1 MVENKKVVVGMSGG
15 VDSSAAAYLL
25 KKEGYEVVGITL
37 KLWKENPDDN
47 FYIKD
52 TEMVA
57 QKLGIE
63 HHVVDYADIFKN
75 EIVDYFLEEYQKG
88 RTPNPCI
95 MCNRMIKFQSLIDF
109 ADKIGAYHIA
119 TGHYAKPSV
128 YEPTGRFT
136 VRLSETANKDQT
148 YALYRLT
155 QEQLKRILM
164 PVGDYEKSRIREFA
178 RGAGLSVADK
188 KDSQEICFIPDDD
201 YIAFMKRQLGDI
213 EMPGNFV
220 DLSGNI
226 LGRHKGIINYTIGQ
240 RKGLGI
246 SFGEKRFVK
255 SINSD
260 TNEIVLSGNNELFE
274 KELFAD
280 NLNFVAIEKIDDPL
294 KCEAKIRYAHKKAPC
309 IVENIGDGRIKVTF
323 DTPQRAVTPGQSVVL
338 YDGDFI
344 LAGGII
350 L

>member
-1 MVENKKVVVGMSGG
+1 MVENRKVVLGMSGG

-37 KLWKENPDDN
+37 KLWKENSDDN
-47 FYIKD
+47 TYIKD
-52 TEMVA
+52 AEDVA
-57 QKLGIE
+57 RKLGIE
-63 HHVVDYADIFKN
+63 HHVVDYTETFKS
-75 EIVDYFLEEYQKG
+75 EIVDYFLEEYRKG

-95 MCNRMIKFQSLIDF
+95 MCNRKIKFQSLLDF
-109 ADKIGAYHIA
+109 ADEIAAYHIA

-128 YEPTGRFT
+128 YPLTGRFT
-136 VRLSETANKDQT
+136 VRLSETASKDQT

-155 QEQLKRILM
+155 QEQLKRVLM
-164 PVGDYEKSRIREFA
+164 PVGAYEKSQIRQFA
-178 RGAGLSVADK
+178 SEAGLSVADK

-201 YIAFMKRQLGDI
+201 YIEFMKRQLGNI
-213 EMPGNFV
+213 EKPGNFV
-220 DLSGNI
+220 DMNGNV

-246 SFGEKRFVK
+246 SLGEKRFVK
-255 SINSD
+255 RINSE
-260 TNEIVLSGNNELFE
+260 TNEIVLSGNQELFE

-280 NLNFVAIEKIDDPL
+280 NLNFVAVENISEPI

-309 IVENIGDGRIKVTF
+309 TVENAGGGRIKVIF
-323 DTPQRAVTPGQSVVL
+323 DEPQRAITPGQSVVL

-344 LAGGII
+344 LAGGVI